1 MQPNPSLVRI
11 YNQRQ
16 LIQDTSA
23 GIKREKMMQEQN
35 YVQQKSGAKALALD
49 DRIFLTKI
57 RLLQL
62 LALILSAA
70 FALGLHQIFAR

>member
-1 MQPNPSLVRI
+1 VRI

-62 LALILSAA
+62 LALTLSAA